1 MCSRSLTHAQTIGA
15 VALPCCRRKA
25 SAHDTNANTTNKTN
39 KTGRDI
45 PPGAYRQLQAAERT
59 GLVKHEK
66 PHRVGAEMRCRDQGL
81 QPTRRAH
88 HHVAPTTQT
97 TRARGAPLA
106 ANRFRSPLCWRCRSR
121 ASTGIIPRPMG
132 VPVARTARPAMRGR
146 RVRVKSAAV
155 AQPADYCGGWTTSWS
170 SALVRA
176 LGSSQTHWPSKR
188 AERRRMHEVVSG
200 RSSLRHDEIKAA
212 LVAFICA
219 RMTSSAVPI
228 VRYVE

>member
-1 MCSRSLTHAQTIGA
+1 MTSHPELTG
-15 VALPCCRRKA
+15 
-25 SAHDTNANTTNKTN
+25 S
-39 KTGRDI
+39 
-45 PPGAYRQLQAAERT
+45 YRQRSVPT

-132 VPVARTARPAMRGR
+132 VPVARTARPAMRR
-146 RVRVKSAAV
+146 QASAREECRSSA
-155 AQPADYCGGWTTSWS
+155 ADYCGGWTTRS

>member
-15 VALPCCRRKA
+15 VALLAADGRLRHMTPMLIRLIRPIRPA
-25 SAHDTNANTTNKTN
+25 VTSHPEL
-39 KTGRDI
+39 TGS
-45 PPGAYRQLQAAERT
+45 YRQRSVPT

-106 ANRFRSPLCWRCRSR
+106 ANRFRSPSCWRCRSR

-155 AQPADYCGGWTTSWS
+155 AQRTT
-170 SALVRA
+170 AAAGPLGRA
-176 LGSSQTHWPSKR
+176 L
-188 AERRRMHEVVSG
+188 
-200 RSSLRHDEIKAA
+200 
-212 LVAFICA
+212 
-219 RMTSSAVPI
+219 
-228 VRYVE
+228 